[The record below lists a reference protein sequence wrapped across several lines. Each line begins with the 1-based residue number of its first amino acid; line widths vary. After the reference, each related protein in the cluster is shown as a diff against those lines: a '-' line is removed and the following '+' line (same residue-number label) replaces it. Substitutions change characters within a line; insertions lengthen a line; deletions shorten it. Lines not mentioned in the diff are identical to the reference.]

1 MPQSACPRAPQEN
14 TLCAVGSVTG
24 SEPRAQGTQVY
35 HNIWAGKKTR
45 PFSGGDNSKLF
56 IQQTSL
62 KTWSRARG
70 SWHLASFRKWTC
82 DTHIPGMCRNRD
94 RKLSPSRNLGCCFW
108 TQQIPA
114 TPQEGRP
121 LYGPCWLFQ
130 ASAFSGGA
138 PASVDPE
145 QAPQRF
151 RRAGH
156 HNLPVLSLSVH
167 STLPPELSQEWEQV
181 FPDACLSSMHS
192 THHMPSWETSC
203 LKSQSPSYSVSQIPW
218 CQVTGPGVGQAVSS
232 REPVALPCLLHTLNA
247 FSLQPPGLPHSSGS
261 LLLPWDSRPEACA
274 LPP

>member
-1 MPQSACPRAPQEN
+1 MNLPQPACPRAPQEN

-35 HNIWAGKKTR
+35 HNIWAGKKKPTL
-45 PFSGGDNSKLF
+45 SQGGDNSKLF

-70 SWHLASFRKWTC
+70 SRHLANK
-82 DTHIPGMCRNRD
+82 MCRNRD

-108 TQQIPA
+108 TQQVPA

-130 ASAFSGGA
+130 TSAFSGGA

-156 HNLPVLSLSVH
+156 TTCLSCPCCLSVAH
-167 STLPPELSQEWEQV
+167 
-181 FPDACLSSMHS
+181 FP
-192 THHMPSWETSC
+192 
-203 LKSQSPSYSVSQIPW
+203 
-218 CQVTGPGVGQAVSS
+218 
-232 REPVALPCLLHTLNA
+232 LN
-247 FSLQPPGLPHSSGS
+247 
-261 LLLPWDSRPEACA
+261 
-274 LPP
+274 